1 MRGNMRASG
10 GYMIYVIYVDLK
22 SSDGKEKK
30 KLFNSDQEA
39 WDWVKKHDG
48 KDIDFR
54 ASNINSKM
62 IKDSKTKDG
71 YDKIKIPSSSKKAK
85 EALNLAF
92 YHGFKKG
99 DVWTETGALYLDKSK
114 GNYKALLEDLRK
126 YDLTLDSKSGVHRI
140 TYKDIDGIKQSEI
153 IQGDIHDYNKRLN
166 ELKRHDCK
174 ILKEE
179 LFINW
184 AKDSKEIVEKFSFS
198 DYTPERERKFEN
210 RLKELERN
218 KNVKILSVSSV
229 KDPVDKNFTN
239 KEIRYIMKDALPM
252 TYTIKVSKFKDD
264 KLRIDVEN
272 EYWDKRDYAFYDP
285 KNAKIYSYSSL
296 AADFVDDALK
306 ALKIKPSSLKA
317 GMQIRK
323 KVNDALPVK
332 PYFDPLYKDTR
343 RAIVKEVEK
352 YLGEKKL
359 NNSTGKYDKV
369 VWGVR
374 SLLEKTLLSPGSSD
388 FVKAVRSETDRL
400 LKKYNLTKDAAI
412 FKPGDKFKNKNGAIL
427 EIDYYDKN
435 GDVQYRLNKQALSA
449 SEKGLNN
456 FITKN
461 GYTKDASYFENSNGT
476 KYEVLM
482 KSNSGKHGLLK
493 SPSGQYIVA
502 YNMRNDSWDQGHYF
516 GSDYEKAKKFF
527 LKGYVKDEAME
538 KEYSYSIKIG
548 GDLKRV
554 KVKANNSD
562 EALEKVKKEAIRF
575 KADRVKTK
583 FDNNKLSTRDLR

>member
-1 MRGNMRASG
+1 MV
-10 GYMIYVIYVDLK
+10 YVIYVDLK

-30 KLFNSDQEA
+30 KLFSSDQEA

-62 IKDSKTKDG
+62 
-71 YDKIKIPSSSKKAK
+71 
-85 EALNLAF
+85 
-92 YHGFKKG
+92 
-99 DVWTETGALYLDKSK
+99 V
-114 GNYKALLEDLRK
+114 
-126 YDLTLDSKSGVHRI
+126 
-140 TYKDIDGIKQSEI
+140 
-153 IQGDIHDYNKRLN
+153 
-166 ELKRHDCK
+166 
-174 ILKEE
+174 
-179 LFINW
+179 
-184 AKDSKEIVEKFSFS
+184 KDSKEIIEKFSFS

-218 KNVKILSVSSV
+218 KKVKILSVSSV

-285 KNAKIYSYSSL
+285 NDKDPEIYSYSVN
-296 AADFVDDALK
+296 AANFVDNALK

-343 RAIVKEVEK
+343 RAIVKEAEK

-374 SLLEKTLLSPGSSD
+374 SLLEKTLLQPGTD
-388 FVKAVRSETDRL
+388 KFNDAVHREVDRL
-400 LKKYNLTKDAAI
+400 LKKYNLTKDAEFDIEKYTNDPETTMTRMGKSIMVELSENDERNSKLISALKKAGFKQKSSFRFTKDASI

-461 GYTKDASYFENSNGT
+461 GYTKDAQQYANTLSEAKKIISKLARLEERYVYERKQGNVFYFSNTLGDDVGMWDSNKKIIKMYDSKT
-476 KYEVLM
+476 KDSTEVLQT
-482 KSNSGKHGLLK
+482 KNGYTLGINNGKLVLAFKGETLEHPHMWLGDAK
-493 SPSGQYIVA
+493 NKE
-502 YNMRNDSWDQGHYF
+502 NMR
-516 GSDYEKAKKFF
+516 KAVNLFDEFANSRK
-527 LKGYVKDEAME
+527 VKDAQME
-538 KEYSYSIKIG
+538 KEYSFSIKIG

-554 KVKANNSD
+554 RVKANNSD